1 MKKKNIKKFSVFIYI
16 FLFFQNALALDD
28 SDIFLEA
35 VFFTAVKKSNYEKV
49 IEMVEKGVT
58 TNIQDGENMTPLAY
72 ALRNDDE
79 KMFDLLLKNDADVNK
94 QILKKTSLLTFY
106 IKSKKSKLL
115 KRLLDADADV
125 NFQDSIGMTPMMH
138 AIENINIDAIKM
150 LVRIDYKDE
159 LDSIIHYL
167 KNNNYNYD
175 NKIKRQIN
183 TLPKEISDIII
194 YFFSKLVSNKI

>member
-16 FLFFQNALALDD
+16 FLLFQNALAVDD

-35 VFFTAVKKSNYEKV
+35 VLFTAVKKSNYEKV

-58 TNIQDGENMTPLAY
+58 ANIQDGENMTPLAY
-72 ALRNDDE
+72 ALSNDDE
-79 KMFDLLLKNDADVNK
+79 KMVELLLKNDADVNK

-159 LDSIIHYL
+159 LD
-167 KNNNYNYD
+167 
-175 NKIKRQIN
+175 
-183 TLPKEISDIII
+183 TEISD
-194 YFFSKLVSNKI
+194 YSGKTMFDYVENSRNNYLKKLIDDIRNTF

>member
-16 FLFFQNALALDD
+16 FLLFQNALAVDD

-79 KMFDLLLKNDADVNK
+79 KMFELLLKNDADVNK

-138 AIENINIDAIKM
+138 AIENINIDAIK
-150 LVRIDYKDE
+150 LLSRIDYKEE
-159 LDSIIHYL
+159 LD
-167 KNNNYNYD
+167 
-175 NKIKRQIN
+175 
-183 TLPKEISDIII
+183 TEISD
-194 YFFSKLVSNKI
+194 YSGKTMFDYVENSRNSYLKKLLDDIRNTF

>member
-16 FLFFQNALALDD
+16 FLFFQNSLALDD
-28 SDIFLEA
+28 SDIFVEA
-35 VFFTAVKKSNYEKV
+35 VLFTAVKKSNYEKV

-58 TNIQDGENMTPLAY
+58 TNIHDSDDMSPLAY

-79 KMFDLLLKNDADVNK
+79 KMFELLLKNDADVNK

-159 LDSIIHYL
+159 LD
-167 KNNNYNYD
+167 
-175 NKIKRQIN
+175 
-183 TLPKEISDIII
+183 TEISD
-194 YFFSKLVSNKI
+194 YSGKTMFDYVENSRNNYLKKLIDDIKNTF

>member
-1 MKKKNIKKFSVFIYI
+1 MKKKNIKKFSAFIYI
-16 FLFFQNALALDD
+16 FLFFQNAHALDD

-49 IEMVEKGVT
+49 IEMVERGVT

-79 KMFDLLLKNDADVNK
+79 KMFELLLKNDADVNK

-159 LDSIIHYL
+159 LD
-167 KNNNYNYD
+167 
-175 NKIKRQIN
+175 
-183 TLPKEISDIII
+183 TEISD
-194 YFFSKLVSNKI
+194 YSGKTMFDYVENSRNNYLKKLIDDIRNTF

>member
-1 MKKKNIKKFSVFIYI
+1 MKKKNIKKFSAFIYI

-159 LDSIIHYL
+159 LD
-167 KNNNYNYD
+167 
-175 NKIKRQIN
+175 
-183 TLPKEISDIII
+183 TEISD
-194 YFFSKLVSNKI
+194 YSGKTMFDYVENSRNNYLKKLIDDIRNTF